1 MAETTAPSRPRRT
14 GPRWAHARIRRIE
27 DLQDAVHGA
36 GLSAMQY
43 SAGPPS
49 GSLSV
54 AEYLGATFTVARIG
68 SRISIRGPLH
78 QDRITIGIGLRQTP
92 GSKQWMRDVET
103 GAVGIFLPGEEHH
116 GLHSA
121 GSSYVAFAMS
131 RERLEEVAADLDLV
145 LDPAALRSSGLY
157 PRRLAQG
164 QVASLARG
172 FVVGK
177 EGETGPE
184 AVAAPPCA
192 EAIRIAV
199 THLSRPLRGD
209 LLRGPATGYARIV
222 ARAQDYAMAHLE
234 QPISLEAMARAA
246 FTSVRSLHRAFR
258 SELGESPG
266 AFVRRL
272 RLHRIRQG
280 LMSPHTARATVTEV
294 AYRSGITQLG
304 RMARWYREVFGE
316 LPSETRSSRMG
327 LASQD

>member
-14 GPRWAHARIRRIE
+14 GPRWVTARIRRIE

-43 SAGPPS
+43 SAGPPT

-54 AEYLGATFTVARIG
+54 AEYLDATFTVARIG

-103 GAVGIFLPGEEHH
+103 GTVGIFLPGEEHD
-116 GLHSA
+116 GLHAA

-131 RERLEEVAADLDLV
+131 RERLEAVAADLDLV
-145 LDPAALRSSGLY
+145 LDPVALRSSGLH
-157 PRRLAQG
+157 PRRLAEG
-164 QVASLARG
+164 QAASLARG
-172 FVVGK
+172 FGIGK
-177 EGETGPE
+177 EGGSGPE
-184 AVAAPPCA
+184 AVAGAPCG
-192 EAIRIAV
+192 EAIRAAV

-209 LLRGPATGYARIV
+209 LLRGPTTGYTRIV
-222 ARAQDYAMAHLE
+222 ARAQDYAMAHLN